1 MMATRGALWLL
12 VLSLLL
18 HGITGPETPPQNPF
32 TGPIN
37 SACEKLTGVMQK
49 TAKTLCRQKDS
60 LNVFSVLLA
69 KVLRGQD
76 TYETNTQSACQ
87 NLSQGENKEICTS
100 YMRLRNL
107 YRGFKDILDASG
119 KVWTNR
125 FPEDKFL
132 LFDTSNMAI
141 FLQGLQNLPPME
153 STSTVQMQHVLVE
166 TGLENRAQLRLLR
179 IQVLEFQ
186 QKFYGISLV
195 GMGITLVLVCSY
207 ALIGGWYVY
216 KYILKCRAKREANE
230 DQQEMEKFSRLMR
243 HYRLREQEEQA
254 MLGHNQALL
263 PIE

>member
-1 MMATRGALWLL
+1 MMTTGSALWLL

-60 LNVFSVLLA
+60 LNVFSILLA

-87 NLSQGENKEICTS
+87 NLSQGDNKELCTS

-107 YRGFKDILDASG
+107 YKGFKDILDGSG
-119 KVWTNR
+119 KVYTNR
-125 FPEDKFL
+125 FPEDKFM
-132 LFDTSNMAI
+132 LFDSTNLAI
-141 FLQGLQNLPPME
+141 FLEGLGNLPPME
-153 STSTVQMQHVLVE
+153 STSTVQMQHALVE
-166 TGLENRAQLRLLR
+166 STLEIRAQLRLTR
-179 IQVLEFQ
+179 IQLLEFQ
-186 QKFYGISLV
+186 HKLV
-195 GMGITLVLVCSY
+195 GMGMIGMGITLLLISSYVC
-207 ALIGGWYVY
+207 IGIWYVY
-216 KYILKCRAKREANE
+216 KYILKCKAKREETE
-230 DQQEMEKFSRLMR
+230 DKKELERFSRLMR
-243 HYRLREQEEQA
+243 HYRLREQEE
-254 MLGHNQALL
+254 LHNQELL